1 MKIRN
6 DYVTNS
12 SSSSYII
19 AIHKNADIEDEVK
32 KFVLANKNAS
42 KVTDDDYEW
51 SFCDITQE
59 KKEKDIQTY
68 LSYELRSTPPLT
80 LGDWKIYCGIA
91 DSNGVCIE
99 RFLYNSIDYDSEYF
113 KKGSEYI

>member
-19 AIHKNADIEDEVK
+19 AIHKNANIKDEVK
-32 KFVLANKNAS
+32 NFVLANKGGAS
-42 KVTDDDYEW
+42 EVTDYELG
-51 SFCDITQE
+51 CGITQE

-68 LSYELRSTPPLT
+68 LSYELHSMPLLT
-80 LGDWKIYCGIA
+80 LGDWKIYCGTA
-91 DSNGVCIE
+91 DNDDGYIE
-99 RFLYNSIDYDSEYF
+99 RFLYNSLDYDSEYF